1 MHIIC
6 LKITRMK
13 EIQKKI
19 DEVVALY
26 GTKSEYHKKEGH
38 QKEFL
43 RIPVPE
49 GVDCEDIFS
58 SIRIIIEEAGCQ
70 IDDANISKYIDV
82 FYPF

>member
-1 MHIIC
+1 
-6 LKITRMK
+6 MK
-13 EIQKKI
+13 ELQKII
-19 DEVVALY
+19 DEAVARY

-49 GVDCEDIFS
+49 GVDCEDICS
-58 SIRIIIEEAGCQ
+58 SVREIIEEECCQ